1 MAVAVETRNR
11 TREKEISGYLLR
23 SGPSATRGVA
33 AARTPRPGRTGS
45 ARCPSGALDF
55 EQAELGGDAAGGG
68 KSAGLA
74 AGGDDAMARHD
85 DGERISPQRLADF
98 ACRAGIA
105 EPGRD
110 VAKVSVW
117 PGGMARAIS

>member
-1 MAVAVETRNR
+1 LTAAARGTLQISGRDEGMAVAVETRNR

-68 KSAGLA
+68 YVRDNFFA
-74 AGGDDAMARHD
+74 A
-85 DGERISPQRLADF
+85 RILT
-98 ACRAGIA
+98 
-105 EPGRD
+105 
-110 VAKVSVW
+110 AKPRS
-117 PGGMARAIS
+117 R